1 MYKLTESGVQRLS
14 DMAFIPDAEGNT
26 DWREYKKWEADG
38 NIPEPMDTKPLSSCL
53 SELRQEVSNYI
64 NSHYD
69 AGTQNSFQVIYMLP
83 TTPAAVKDSL
93 LPVWAWVQSVL
104 KYYYTKKA
112 EISASETPHLVTW
125 DFSQFDATAP
135 AATLQALMGA

>member
-1 MYKLTESGVQRLS
+1 MYKLTKTGVQRLS
-14 DMAFIPDAEGNT
+14 DLAWIPDAEGNT
-26 DWREYKKWEADG
+26 DWQEYKKWLADG
-38 NIPEPMDTKPLSSCL
+38 GVPEPMDTKPLSSCL

-93 LPVWAWVQSVL
+93 LPVWTWVQSVL

-112 EISASETPHLVTW
+112 EILASETPHLVTW
-125 DFSQFDATAP
+125 DFSQSDAADP
-135 AATLQALMGA
+135 GAALDSFIV